1 MIHHQLTECAGEWS
15 GTNILLDPMNGIAEE
30 SAAEATITEVIGA
43 RFLRID
49 YRWAYHE
56 QPQEGS
62 LLIGSNAKT
71 GLVNIS
77 WADTWHM
84 GHSIMNLTG
93 EDAGAET
100 LDARGTYEVGD
111 GSPDWGWRIM
121 IERVGPDDL
130 LLVMN
135 NIDPEG
141 NEYLAVQARLE
152 RI

>member
-1 MIHHQLTECAGEWS
+1 VIHHQLTECAGEWT
-15 GTNILLDPMNGIAEE
+15 GTNILLDPMNGVAEE
-30 SAAEATITEVIGA
+30 SIAAAAITQVVGG
-43 RFLRID
+43 RFLRFD
-49 YRWAYHE
+49 YSWTYHE

-62 LLIGSNAKT
+62 LLIGCNANT
-71 GLVNIS
+71 GAVNVC
-77 WADTWHM
+77 WTDTWHM
-84 GHSIMNLTG
+84 GHSMMNLTG
-93 EDAGAET
+93 ADAGAET

-121 IERVGPDDL
+121 IERVGQNEL

-152 RI
+152 RK